1 MSCAFAVS
9 TLVILAV
16 DLSWPYYATFIV
28 WGIVVLLLAI
38 LYRPKMPNP
47 LMAYSGT
54 CQGIKDVFKHKKLY
68 PVYIDVLAGV
78 TAKIYY

>member
-9 TLVILAV
+9 TLIMLAI
-16 DLSWPYYATFIV
+16 DLSWPFYSTFIV
-28 WGIVVLLLAI
+28 WGIVVIILAI
-38 LYRPKMPNP
+38 LYRPKIQHP

-54 CQGIKDVFKHKKLY
+54 CQGIKDVFNHKNLY